1 MIEQTI
7 SIERIED
14 VIDISFVYPLYFVN
28 SQVKKFFYFVIHLYP
43 PN

>member
-14 VIDISFVYPLYFVN
+14 AIDIFGSFDENIKL
-28 SQVKKFFYFVIHLYP
+28 IEHELRG
-43 PN
+43 

>member
-14 VIDISFVYPLYFVN
+14 VIDIFGSFDENKIGRAHV
-28 SQVKKFFYFVIHLYP
+28 
-43 PN
+43 

>member
-14 VIDISFVYPLYFVN
+14 VIDIFGSFDENIKLIEHELDEIGRAHV
-28 SQVKKFFYFVIHLYP
+28 
-43 PN
+43 